1 MELWSYIVKRTIYCC
16 KRRPLNHPR
25 SVALTFMASEFGRK
39 QKLFTVYPLIV
50 SLAFRGRPSQIYGAL
65 VVRIDCAW
73 IAVITGICLEGV
85 IVGLPRR
92 PTRLPLRVERGRV
105 CTTTGY
111 NCHCFALYNLV
122 DVTCNEFQVY
132 RISSKPVCLRGLSI

>member
-16 KRRPLNHPR
+16 KRRHLNHPR
-25 SVALTFMASEFGRK
+25 SLALTFMASEFGRK

-50 SLAFRGRPSQIYGAL
+50 SLAFRAHPSQIYGAL
-65 VVRIDCAW
+65 VVRIDCAR

-85 IVGLPRR
+85 SAGRPRR

-105 CTTTGY
+105 GTTTCY
-111 NCHCFALYNLV
+111 N
-122 DVTCNEFQVY
+122 FQCTGIVQLCRCYVY
-132 RISSKPVCLRGLSI
+132 RVFHVYRTSSKAFF

>member
-16 KRRPLNHPR
+16 KRRHLNHRR
-25 SVALTFMASEFGRK
+25 SLALTFMASEFGRK
-39 QKLFTVYPLIV
+39 QKLFTVDPLIV

-85 IVGLPRR
+85 IAGLPRR
-92 PTRLPLRVERGRV
+92 PESLPLRVARGRV
-105 CTTTGY
+105 CTTSRF
-111 NCHCFALYNLV
+111 NSHCIGIVQLCRCYAHRV
-122 DVTCNEFQVY
+122 IHVY
-132 RISSKPVCLRGLSI
+132 RISLFIRIFSFT